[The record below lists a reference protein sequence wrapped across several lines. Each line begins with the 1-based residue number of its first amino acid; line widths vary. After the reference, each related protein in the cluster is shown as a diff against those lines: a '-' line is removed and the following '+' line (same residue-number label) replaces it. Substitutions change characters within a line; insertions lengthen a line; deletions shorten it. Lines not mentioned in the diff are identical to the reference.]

1 MAEIKFRPI
10 YRGVGWDVPVD
21 VRWISS
27 RTKEFG
33 FRYRRTDRGVLVVF
47 GPLILAIGNPWLDT
61 AAQVA
66 EYEEHLGEIRL
77 WRALIAISTGAMVLV
92 VLFFRAIMP

>member
-1 MAEIKFRPI
+1 MAEIKFRSI

-33 FRYRRTDRGVLVVF
+33 FRYRRTDDGVLIIF
-47 GPLILAIGNPWLDT
+47 GPLFLAIGRPWLDT
-61 AAQVA
+61 AIEAS
-66 EYEEHLGEIRL
+66 EYEDRLWQRKL
-77 WRALIAISTGAMVLV
+77 WRALIAISTGVMVLV